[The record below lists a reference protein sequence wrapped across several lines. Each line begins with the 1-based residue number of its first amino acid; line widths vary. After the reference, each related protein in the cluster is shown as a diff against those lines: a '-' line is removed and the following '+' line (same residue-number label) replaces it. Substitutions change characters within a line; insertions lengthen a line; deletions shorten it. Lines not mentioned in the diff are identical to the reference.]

1 MLFWQ
6 NVIQMGVRP
15 AMSLLLQDRLR
26 FANRLGLLIAGVGI
40 VLCIVY
46 ISLGRSNVQT
56 LLVMASF
63 GLAVPFLNGMG
74 VHTLTRIL
82 LSLAPAV
89 TVTIFD
95 IALKNN
101 SKPQN
106 LEIVSYITPR
116 FVVLS
121 SMMLPLVLFVYRE
134 RWLRNVLV
142 LFIILLVFNLDSV
155 YRLAGVHFSQIRPEL
170 MSSARVYGLQ
180 TINYAIVTVIL
191 LVTTSFIL
199 YTNRKNELRNDEI
212 LMETQATNLR
222 LQESEAKLKE
232 ALELMQ
238 ESKQEVERNSYV
250 SSGLAHFLKLLR
262 QEKDFDKLAQL
273 ILGNL
278 ASYLHIQ
285 QGALY
290 WVQEKNEDSFLHLR
304 ATYALTLEQAK
315 RAMFLPEE
323 GLVGAV
329 FLRKK
334 IMHITDIHENYAYIA
349 SGLGEGKAREVI
361 LLPLVIDE
369 KPMGV
374 IELATFYP
382 LLPHHIELLTQIAE
396 SVATT
401 LHNIEIA
408 KRSELALEELQR
420 FKSKISYL

>member
-1 MLFWQ
+1 
-6 NVIQMGVRP
+6 V
-15 AMSLLLQDRLR
+15 
-26 FANRLGLLIAGVGI
+26 
-40 VLCIVY
+40 
-46 ISLGRSNVQT
+46 
-56 LLVMASF
+56 
-63 GLAVPFLNGMG
+63 
-74 VHTLTRIL
+74 
-82 LSLAPAV
+82 
-89 TVTIFD
+89 FD
-95 IALKNN
+95 IALKS

-134 RWLRNVLV
+134 RWLRNVLA
-142 LFIILLVFNLDSV
+142 LLIILLAFNLDSV
-155 YRLAGVHFSQIRPEL
+155 YRFAGVHFTQIRPDL
-170 MSSARVYGLQ
+170 VSSARVYGLQ
-180 TINYAIVTVIL
+180 TINYAIVTAIL
-191 LVTTSFIL
+191 LATTSFIL

-212 LMETQATNLR
+212 LLEAQATNLR
-222 LQESEAKLKE
+222 LQESETKLKE

-238 ESKQEVERNSYV
+238 ESKQEIERNSYV

-262 QEKDFDKLAQL
+262 QEKDFEKLSQL

-290 WVQEKNEDSFLHLR
+290 WIQEKNEDAFLHLK

-315 RAMFLPEE
+315 RATFLPEE

-334 IMHITDIHENYAYIA
+334 IMHITDMPENHAYIS

-382 LLPHHIELLTQIAE
+382 LLAHHVELLAQIAE

-401 LHNIEIA
+401 LHNIEMTR
-408 KRSELALEELQR
+408 RSELALEELQR

>member
-1 MLFWQ
+1 MLFWR

-26 FANRLGLLIAGVGI
+26 FANRLGLIIAGVGI
-40 VLCIVY
+40 ALCIVY
-46 ISLGRSNVQT
+46 LSLGRSNVQI

-74 VHTLTRIL
+74 AHYLTRVL
-82 LSLAPAV
+82 LSLAPALTV
-89 TVTIFD
+89 TVFD
-95 IALKNN
+95 IALKS

-134 RWLRNVLV
+134 KWLRNALV
-142 LFIILLVFNLDSV
+142 LFIILLAFNLDSV
-155 YRLAGVHFSQIRPEL
+155 YRFAGVHFTQIRPDL
-170 MSSARVYGLQ
+170 ASSARVYGLQ

-191 LVTTSFIL
+191 LASTSFIL

-212 LMETQATNLR
+212 LLEARATNLR
-222 LQESEAKLKE
+222 LQESETKLKE

-238 ESKQEVERNSYV
+238 QSKQEIERNSYV

-262 QEKDFDKLAQL
+262 QEKDFEKLAQL
-273 ILGNL
+273 VLGNL

-290 WVQEKNEDSFLHLR
+290 WIQEKNEDAFLHLK

-315 RAMFLPEE
+315 RATFLPEE

-334 IMHITDIHENYAYIA
+334 IMHITDMPENHAYIS

-382 LLPHHIELLTQIAE
+382 LLAHHIELLAQVAE

-401 LHNIEIA
+401 LHNIEMN